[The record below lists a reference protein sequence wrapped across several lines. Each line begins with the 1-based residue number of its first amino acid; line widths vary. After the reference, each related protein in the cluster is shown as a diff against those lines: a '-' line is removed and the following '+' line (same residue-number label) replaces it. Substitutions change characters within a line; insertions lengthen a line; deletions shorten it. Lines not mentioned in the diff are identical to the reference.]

1 MEHPYEVTVTI
12 PTISVDSRAI
22 VTPANG
28 SVNQLL
34 AFQLFGF
41 CSSSCVH
48 WHKRLG
54 RRRIRLLSLDSLR
67 LVPEATAN
75 HQIAARPPV
84 ALSPRS
90 VYVHIVRPLWPLSDP
105 GGWAD

>member
-12 PTISVDSRAI
+12 PTISADSRAI
-22 VTPANG
+22 VTSASG
-28 SVNQLL
+28 SVNQML

-41 CSSSCVH
+41 CFSLRRH
-48 WHKRLG
+48 WHEWLG

-67 LVPEATAN
+67 LVPEATADY
-75 HQIAARPPV
+75 QFAARPPCV
-84 ALSPRS
+84 LSPRT
-90 VYVHIVRPLWPLSDP
+90 VHVHIVRPLWPLSDP